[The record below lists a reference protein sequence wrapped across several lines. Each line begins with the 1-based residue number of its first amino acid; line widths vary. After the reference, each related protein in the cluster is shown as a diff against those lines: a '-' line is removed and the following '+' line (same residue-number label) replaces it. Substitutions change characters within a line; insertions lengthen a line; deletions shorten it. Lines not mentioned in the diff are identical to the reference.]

1 TYLGNADFGLD
12 RTDVGNA
19 YPQYPNS
26 SKSGFEKTFDISNI
40 SNGTKTVLVEV
51 VSADG
56 SVFKLSRNINKT
68 NLTPLA
74 YLDSPTVEEVVRNK
88 TLKIKGWALNPQ
100 GVKEVKVSIDGN
112 YVGSATTELDRID
125 VGNAYPQ
132 YPNSSKSGFEASIDI
147 SNIPKGTRKVTV
159 EIISNDNKYQALVR
173 NIIVRGTLLV
183 AIDPGHEN
191 PGGDPGAN
199 FVHNRV
205 SYIESNLNLQ
215 IAVRLKKL
223 LEARG
228 IEVYMTRY
236 EGSGQIASNPTDSL
250 KERVRIANEMKADFY
265 VSIHHNS
272 FSSTSKGVEV
282 FYSSVAPGTKGILLE
297 NGKELVLSTFRTVK
311 AAETEKVIKS
321 RAIAQTIVNEISNKT
336 GLYNRGATDDDY
348 YVVKNTTMPSILIE
362 NGFISNPSEAI
373 KVSNATHQQKV
384 AEIVADSIEKYFQ

>member
-1 TYLGNADFGLD
+1 
-12 RTDVGNA
+12 
-19 YPQYPNS
+19 
-26 SKSGFEKTFDISNI
+26 
-40 SNGTKTVLVEV
+40 
-51 VSADG
+51 
-56 SVFKLSRNINKT
+56 
-68 NLTPLA
+68 
-74 YLDSPTVEEVVRNK
+74 
-88 TLKIKGWALNPQ
+88 
-100 GVKEVKVSIDGN
+100 
-112 YVGSATTELDRID
+112 
-125 VGNAYPQ
+125 
-132 YPNSSKSGFEASIDI
+132 
-147 SNIPKGTRKVTV
+147 
-159 EIISNDNKYQALVR
+159 
-173 NIIVRGTLLV
+173 
-183 AIDPGHEN
+183 
-191 PGGDPGAN
+191 
-199 FVHNRV
+199 
-205 SYIESNLNLQ
+205 
-215 IAVRLKKL
+215 
-223 LEARG
+223 
-228 IEVYMTRY
+228 MTRY